1 MIDIRKYTDNEELF
15 AEAVSLRRKIHSHP
29 EIGMDCKKTT
39 DLICRHL
46 EKYNIPY
53 RRTGEAGVIADIK
66 GTKGSSD
73 SIVMLRADMDALN
86 LEEKTGLAY
95 ASEIPGRMHA
105 CGHDLHTAMLL
116 TTARILMENRNELE
130 GSVRLLFQPAEE
142 IGTGADYMLPFGA
155 MDGVGLG
162 LGIHMDPLSPV
173 GTLKSRIGPD
183 WAAVDRFYIKIHG
196 SGAHGATPH
205 KGSDAAIA
213 TASIAMNLQT
223 MVSRECDPMKPLVV
237 TIGKMTAGTAFNI
250 IASEGYLEGTCRSF
264 DEDVWQMIPGAME
277 RIARHTAESFRCTAE
292 VKVDRPIKP
301 LVNSEF
307 AYNVLKKAALKV
319 LDDPA
324 LFGECKQ
331 EMIGEDFAVY
341 TEHAPCVFAHLG
353 CDGGYPLHSNYVN
366 FNEEAMRT
374 GIAAEVQFVLEGLDT
389 LNRIER
395 V

>member
-142 IGTGADYMLPFGA
+142 IGTGA
-155 MDGVGLG
+155 
-162 LGIHMDPLSPV
+162 
-173 GTLKSRIGPD
+173 
-183 WAAVDRFYIKIHG
+183 
-196 SGAHGATPH
+196 
-205 KGSDAAIA
+205 
-213 TASIAMNLQT
+213 
-223 MVSRECDPMKPLVV
+223 
-237 TIGKMTAGTAFNI
+237 
-250 IASEGYLEGTCRSF
+250 
-264 DEDVWQMIPGAME
+264 
-277 RIARHTAESFRCTAE
+277 
-292 VKVDRPIKP
+292 
-301 LVNSEF
+301 
-307 AYNVLKKAALKV
+307 
-319 LDDPA
+319 
-324 LFGECKQ
+324 
-331 EMIGEDFAVY
+331 
-341 TEHAPCVFAHLG
+341 
-353 CDGGYPLHSNYVN
+353 
-366 FNEEAMRT
+366 
-374 GIAAEVQFVLEGLDT
+374 
-389 LNRIER
+389 
-395 V
+395 